1 VARWNPN
8 LSVLAG
14 MTPAQLQAALAAAQQ
29 AYTELM
35 TGSKAV
41 DLSYAQGDGS
51 KHVRYTEANVQNLVA
66 FISELRAQLGQTQR
80 ARRPI
85 TFYYR

>member
-14 MTPAQLQAALAAAQQ
+14 MTTAQLQAALTAAQT
-29 AYTELM
+29 AYTQLM
-35 TGSKAV
+35 TGAKAV
-41 DLSYAQGDGS
+41 DVSYAQADGS
-51 KHVRYTEANVQNLVA
+51 KHVRFTEANVQNLVS
-66 FISELRAQLGQTQR
+66 FIAEIRTQLGQQRR

-85 TFYYR
+85 TFWY